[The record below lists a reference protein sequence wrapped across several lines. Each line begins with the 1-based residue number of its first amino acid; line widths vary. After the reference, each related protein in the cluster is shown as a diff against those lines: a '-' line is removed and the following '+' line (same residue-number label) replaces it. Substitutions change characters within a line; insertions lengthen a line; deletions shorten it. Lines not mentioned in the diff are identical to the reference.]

1 MLPNSSIYRE
11 PDEVAA
17 AIELAL
23 FEPRE
28 PAPKRRYLVVSN
40 QHEARRTIGRQME
53 QLVQLNE
60 RHRFTYDGN
69 TLIQMLDE
77 RLSQLNSRYRDCGFE
92 FPSI

>member
-1 MLPNSSIYRE
+1 
-11 PDEVAA
+11 
-17 AIELAL
+17 
-23 FEPRE
+23 
-28 PAPKRRYLVVSN
+28 
-40 QHEARRTIGRQME
+40 ME